1 MSVCANIA
9 VKLARKIF
17 NRKNLPKQ
25 DKPCVSAKVHKHHLD
40 SNTFTSGNGDNLPE
54 DYFEKNLLQ
63 EIGLEHETANLLNGC
78 NLLKTGI
85 LKFKTNHFVTEKLP
99 EEWKSIKIIDKG
111 CYRIYDKALK
121 KLLLPIL
128 KNHNRYIRSSY
139 INRYIN
145 TKGSKNQNHKRKI
158 VISG

>member
-17 NRKNLPKQ
+17 NRKNLSKQ

-63 EIGLEHETANLLNGC
+63 EIGREHETANLLNGC

-99 EEWKSIKIIDKG
+99 EEWKSIKIINNG

-121 KLLLPIL
+121 KLLLQF
-128 KNHNRYIRSSY
+128 SE
-139 INRYIN
+139 N
-145 TKGSKNQNHKRKI
+145 TADSTIYNKTPKTAKI
-158 VISG
+158 KITAKER